1 MRKKERKEEHTRRSV
16 GESGVEPELSLKR
29 FLIRLS
35 SDEIEETRRRE
46 LVGVGNLGGATAGLF
61 RRHRDCEIRFV
72 LGVLFPLGKIEE

>member
-1 MRKKERKEEHTRRSV
+1 VRKKERKEEHTRRSV

-46 LVGVGNLGGATAGLF
+46 LVGVVNHGGATAGFF
-61 RRHRDCEIRFV
+61 RRHRHFDFRLL
-72 LGVLFPLGKIEE
+72 LGFLFPLGKIEE